1 MWRRAGAMMK
11 DAGKRHAMA
20 AALKDTIAVK
30 DSTLVVQYEIK
41 ASEGVS
47 CDGAYIKL
55 LQKEAVADLKKFDN
69 TARYTIMFG
78 PDKCGGNDKVHFI
91 LQHQNP
97 VSKEWEEKH
106 ANDMPVSHLGD
117 RKTHLYTL
125 IVRPDNSFE
134 VLIDNV
140 SKKKGSLLSDMTPPV
155 NPEKVIDDPDD
166 KKPSDW
172 VDLAQ
177 IEDPAAT
184 KPDDWDETLPEYI
197 PDEKASK
204 PAGWEDNEPL
214 QVPDPAATKPA
225 DWDDEEDGDWEAPIV
240 DNPKCKVGC
249 GEWKRPTIRNPD
261 YKGKW
266 FPPLIDNPDYKGPW
280 APRKIE
286 NKNYFVDEHPH
297 NMHPISAVGFEL
309 LTVSGGIV
317 FDNILLTDS
326 ETAAKTY
333 ADKTW
338 SVRNAAEKSA
348 TGEDGLAASATKGAS
363 PRACAFLPPL
373 VHRLAAGASEH
384 ATPAKRRTMKD
395 TLWEVRGL
403 TRGWPIQ
410 QHSGAEHAGDA
421 GGSAARVAARLCWH
435 CWRVCGGLVRL
446 AVHVLSGTGTCAEKE
461 RRQEGERQG
470 QGRGEEDGRACGG
483 RRRRR

>member
-1 MWRRAGAMMK
+1 MMK

-204 PAGWEDNEPL
+204 PAGWEDDEPL

-363 PRACAFLPPL
+363 PRACVFLPPRL
-373 VHRLAAGASEH
+373 HRRARALACPLACTDEPRVRASTQH
-384 ATPAKRRTMKD
+384 QPNAAQRRT
-395 TLWEVRGL
+395 R
-403 TRGWPIQ
+403 
-410 QHSGAEHAGDA
+410 SGKH
-421 GGSAARVAARLCWH
+421 
-435 CWRVCGGLVRL
+435 
-446 AVHVLSGTGTCAEKE
+446 
-461 RRQEGERQG
+461 EG
-470 QGRGEEDGRACGG
+470 
-483 RRRRR
+483 

>member
-1 MWRRAGAMMK
+1 
-11 DAGKRHAMA
+11 
-20 AALKDTIAVK
+20 
-30 DSTLVVQYEIK
+30 
-41 ASEGVS
+41 
-47 CDGAYIKL
+47 
-55 LQKEAVADLKKFDN
+55 
-69 TARYTIMFG
+69 
-78 PDKCGGNDKVHFI
+78 
-91 LQHQNP
+91 
-97 VSKEWEEKH
+97 
-106 ANDMPVSHLGD
+106 
-117 RKTHLYTL
+117 
-125 IVRPDNSFE
+125 
-134 VLIDNV
+134 
-140 SKKKGSLLSDMTPPV
+140 MTPPV

-172 VDLAQ
+172 VDVAQ

-204 PAGWEDNEPL
+204 PAGWEDDEPL

-348 TGEDGLAASATKGAS
+348 TGEDGLAASATKVRLPVLAFPAPSLAPTSRGCE
-363 PRACAFLPPL
+363 RARSTSQTPHNEILSGKRAANA
-373 VHRLAAGASEH
+373 RLADS
-384 ATPAKRRTMKD
+384 
-395 TLWEVRGL
+395 
-403 TRGWPIQ
+403 

-461 RRQEGERQG
+461 RRRKGSGKAKAER
-470 QGRGEEDGRACGG
+470 RRRTCLRRTTKTTMSRSWT
-483 RRRRR
+483 RRRRRKKRKSPR